1 MITRPSSTTEITQ
14 LMSEIFLNR
23 QSKVTKISD
32 ESVLNAIF
40 YAVAKVAQKAEKD
53 IAITESR
60 LFPDNAYGQYLDN
73 IAKTFG
79 IDSRKG
85 ASGSSAYVRLF
96 ASPGTEYFKSKNTF
110 SGNSG
115 VIFELSEDIV
125 VGSTGIAYAKVRS
138 QDVGSK
144 TNIDPFG
151 ISNVNP
157 APTGHQNVLNEYAA
171 IGGRDLEQDELFR
184 QRIKNNPNIV
194 AKSTI
199 SQLIQLYQTIN
210 QNVLDVIKE
219 GICDDG
225 RLVLSIVPQNGADFS
240 QTELADLLESSA
252 DSVSITDLK
261 PFGESFEIKL
271 KTVDWEPIDIDFR
284 VDLSNNADPDMVRKN
299 IQVALNK
306 FVDFRFWSP
315 TKKVEHTDLLII
327 VKNIDG
333 VNYVPETFFSPKTD
347 LSIPETR
354 LPRFRGFIMRDM
366 EGNVI
371 SDSNNVL
378 NPIFYP
384 NK

>member
-1 MITRPSSTTEITQ
+1 MITRPSSTTELTQ

-23 QSKVTKISD
+23 QNKVTKISD
-32 ESVLNAIF
+32 ESVVNAIF

-60 LFPDNAYGQYLDN
+60 LFPDNAYGEYLDN

-85 ASGSSAYVRLF
+85 ASGSSAYIRLF
-96 ASPGTEYFKSKNTF
+96 AVEGTEYLKTENTF

-115 VIFELSEDIV
+115 VIFELSEDVIV
-125 VGSTGIAYAKVRS
+125 GPTGIAYAKVRS

-157 APTGHQNVLNEYAA
+157 APTGHQSVLNEYAA

-194 AKSTI
+194 SKSTI

-210 QNVLDVIKE
+210 SNVLDVVKE
-219 GICDDG
+219 GIGDDG
-225 RLVLSIVPQNGADFS
+225 RLVLALVPQNGADFS
-240 QTELADLLESSA
+240 QTELADILEQSA
-252 DSVSITDLK
+252 DYVSITDLK
-261 PFGESFEIKL
+261 QFGESFEIKL
-271 KTVDWEPIDIDFR
+271 KNIDWETIDIDFR
-284 VDLSNNADPDMVRKN
+284 IDLLDNTDPDIVRKN

-306 FVDFRFWSP
+306 LVDFRFWSV
-315 TKKVEHTDLLII
+315 TKKVEHTDLLTII
-327 VKNIDG
+327 KNIDG
-333 VNYVPETFFSPKTD
+333 VSYVPEMFFTPKTD
-347 LSIPETR
+347 LSISETR